1 MVTVTCTLLGRLG
14 NNLFQVAAMVGTGQK
29 FAIPEGYHHKEIYN
43 FFPKLPVQEY
53 WRRKFKQWDQ
63 PDFTYTPIP
72 YDTDPYNKWGTK
84 IHGFFQSIK
93 YFEHCQDEVRSWL
106 PLNETPIDY
115 VGLHWRRGD
124 YLQYPDRFPT
134 LTPEYIGQAIDYFN
148 FKGFRNFMVFSDDI
162 QYCKEFLPKRFPY
175 VNYKFSEGKNQF
187 EDLSLMAS
195 CEHNIIA
202 NSSFSWMAAWYN
214 RNKNKIVITPSK
226 ETWFGPNNKLDT
238 RDLIPE
244 GWIQLHNK

>member
-1 MVTVTCTLLGRLG
+1 MVTCDLLGRLG
-14 NNLFQVAAMVGTGQK
+14 NNLFQVAAMIGTGHE
-29 FAIPEGYHHKEIYN
+29 FAIPEGYHHREIYN
-43 FFPKLPVQEY
+43 FFPGIPTVKVKAKNT
-53 WRRKFKQWDQ
+53 WSQ

-72 YDTDPYNKWGTK
+72 TFSYINL
-84 IHGFFQSIK
+84 HGFFQSIK
-93 YFEHCQDEVRSWL
+93 YFEHCQDQVREVFD
-106 PLNETPIDY
+106 LNETPIDY

-148 FKGFRNFMVFSDDI
+148 FKGFKNFMVFSDDI
-162 QYCKEFLPKRFPY
+162 QHCKEFLPKRFPY